1 MKKLNPER
9 IEEIWKITLAQLEI
23 KIDSPAYFKTWFSGT
38 RLKDISDG
46 QAIICVSNSYA
57 INWIKRKDNDLVKET
72 VSYVAGMELEP
83 EYIYEERIESDVIK
97 ISRSKKNE
105 PNPVLIDSVSNK
117 TSGNVNLS
125 RSGLNSK
132 YSFKNFIVGT
142 NNRLAHAAAL
152 AIADNPGNAYNPF
165 FVHGPTGVGKTHL
178 MQAIGLEVLDKNPN
192 RKVLYTSSEEFLN
205 EMVAAIRSNNGA
217 NFRSK
222 YRRLDLLIIDDIQ
235 FISKWVETQNE
246 LFHTFN
252 TLYQDN
258 KQIIFASDRPPEQ
271 IKNLED
277 RLLSRFRGGMVA
289 DIGSPDFEHR
299 LAIIRQKAQN
309 MNLELSD
316 VIENYLAGA
325 YVSNIREIEGALS
338 QIALIKSVSGGR
350 ELSVKEVEKV
360 IGMDPESKRKNV
372 KVKEVIKTVANYF
385 GVEAKEILG
394 PKRTAL
400 VVFPRQVSMYILREE
415 FQYPLEQVAQFHK
428 RKDHTTVIHAVDKIK
443 SRMIKE
449 PEFRSQIR
457 TICHDITG

>member
-1 MKKLNPER
+1 MSSKLAEA
-9 IEEIWKITLAQLEI
+9 KSQ
-23 KIDSPAYFKTWFSGT
+23 
-38 RLKDISDG
+38 
-46 QAIICVSNSYA
+46 
-57 INWIKRKDNDLVKET
+57 
-72 VSYVAGMELEP
+72 
-83 EYIYEERIESDVIK
+83 
-97 ISRSKKNE
+97 

-117 TSGNVNLS
+117 TSGNVNLA

-152 AIADNPGNAYNPF
+152 AIADNPGNTYNPF

-178 MQAIGLEVLDKNPN
+178 MQAIGLAILDKHPN
-192 RKVLYTSSEEFLN
+192 KKVLYTSSEEFLN

-217 NFRSK
+217 NFRNK

-258 KQIIFASDRPPEQ
+258 RQIIFASDRPPEQ

-289 DIGSPDFEHR
+289 DISAPDFEHR

-360 IGMDPESKRKNV
+360 IGMDPESKRKNI